1 MKFLR
6 AIKGYKHIKRL
17 RNVDIRSKLH
27 ICSVKEK
34 LAENR
39 IRWNEHLQQMDPER
53 LPLKIKNVSHKEKLA
68 ENGSR
73 WY

>member
-1 MKFLR
+1 M
-6 AIKGYKHIKRL
+6 KRL

-39 IRWNEHLQQMDPER
+39 SRWNEHLQQMDPER
-53 LPLKIKNVSHKEKLA
+53 LPLKIKNVKPQRKV
-68 ENGSR
+68 SR
-73 WY
+73 KWK